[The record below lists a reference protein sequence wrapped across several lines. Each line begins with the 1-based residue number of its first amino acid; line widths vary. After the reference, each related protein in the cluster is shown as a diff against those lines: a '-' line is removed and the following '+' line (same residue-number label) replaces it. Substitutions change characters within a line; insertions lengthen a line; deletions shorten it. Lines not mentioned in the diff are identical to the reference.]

1 MNEPL
6 GSNLLGSFT
15 SLICAFNNINTSLY
29 HLHIL
34 YTIDYCIQYTMLRSL
49 QQVEIVFQQF
59 RWLLNIFVQV
69 LRSWHIVT
77 NC

>member
-1 MNEPL
+1 MV
-6 GSNLLGSFT
+6 
-15 SLICAFNNINTSLY
+15 
-29 HLHIL
+29 
-34 YTIDYCIQYTMLRSL
+34 RSL

-69 LRSWHIVT
+69 LRSWHIAT